1 MTMPFS
7 AHFFENVSQS
17 SEGLFF
23 ALINYLWDTGRSGGD
38 PLLWPIHSTRLGN
51 FCTYSSWISSSIFS
65 FWVPLCVN
73 IFLCLLTAVCFVYL
87 SLMLSTVVRLFLV
100 INDLKPY
107 GHLAGQQG
115 EGKRRRGPPRMRWLD
130 NITYSMDMNLS
141 TLWETV
147 KDMSSLSSILSLTP
161 RSLAMWQN
169 LDLIEKILGY
179 LGSSN
184 NPRSTD
190 LKEQMLQKLR
200 LKDLNI
206 KRTRI

>member
-107 GHLAGQQG
+107 GRLAGQQG
-115 EGKRRRGPPRMRWLD
+115 EGKRRRGRQGWD
-130 NITYSMDMNLS
+130 GWITSPTQWIWTWAHSGRQWRTEKPGVLQSMGSQNWTQLS
-141 TLWETV
+141 DWTTRRRKKLLCVRIPSQAGGIHSWE
-147 KDMSSLSSILSLTP
+147 
-161 RSLAMWQN
+161 
-169 LDLIEKILGY
+169 
-179 LGSSN
+179 
-184 NPRSTD
+184 
-190 LKEQMLQKLR
+190 
-200 LKDLNI
+200 
-206 KRTRI
+206 